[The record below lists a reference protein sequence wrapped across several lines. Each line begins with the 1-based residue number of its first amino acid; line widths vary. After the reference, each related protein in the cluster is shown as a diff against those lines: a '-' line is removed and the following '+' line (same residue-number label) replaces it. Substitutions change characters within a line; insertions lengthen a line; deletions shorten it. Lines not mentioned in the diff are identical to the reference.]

1 MLVSMHLKNPLLKF
15 NNNNNKS
22 FSDYIKKSQNDYMK
36 LFIKCNEER
45 NIRKILGL
53 DNSTSPP
60 HINKKDLLFSSIILL
75 SLSTTIY
82 YFYSTKR

>member
-1 MLVSMHLKNPLLKF
+1 MHLKNPLLKF

-60 HINKKDLLFSSIILL
+60 PINKKDLLFSSIILL